1 MTVPGRWLYVKVPPP
16 AHGATACENEP
27 AGAAV
32 APSSHSRPWHAICP
46 PTRPLQMTSVPMG
59 GKKEF
64 VGAGGGAPVV
74 SGSGGA
80 IALGK
85 WDYMFVVEFAA

>member
-1 MTVPGRWLYVKVPPP
+1 
-16 AHGATACENEP
+16 
-27 AGAAV
+27 
-32 APSSHSRPWHAICP
+32 
-46 PTRPLQMTSVPMG
+46 MTSVPMG

-85 WDYMFVVEFAA
+85 WDYMFVVEFAASNDPAVNQAALDNLREFAAKVRILGEYSSAEAMARRMINSTQDVDMLTYGF